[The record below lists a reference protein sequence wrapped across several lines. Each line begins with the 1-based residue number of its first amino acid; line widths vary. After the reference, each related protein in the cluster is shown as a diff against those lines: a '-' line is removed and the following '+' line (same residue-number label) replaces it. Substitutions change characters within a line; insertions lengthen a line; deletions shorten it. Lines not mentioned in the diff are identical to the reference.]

1 MTARVRIM
9 TLMNTEDASV
19 QALYFE
25 DDGATPNSRFP
36 VLFYR
41 LKLDPSG
48 TMPAHSKRCLRLTN
62 GPRCGATESSIITT
76 FTLTLMRRW
85 ALPVGRRG

>member
-1 MTARVRIM
+1 M
-9 TLMNTEDASV
+9 TLRNTADASV

-41 LKLDPSG
+41 LTLDPSG
-48 TMPAHSKRCLRLTN
+48 HSATAFEALFAAHGRPFPVTHVYA
-62 GPRCGATESSIITT
+62 GPPPTGPWSWSS
-76 FTLTLMRRW
+76 
-85 ALPVGRRG
+85 AP